1 MGDSDKRFAI
11 ALRKRYSSYKREGKH
26 IVSVD
31 TFWEDDFDAI
41 LEILVQLDH
50 LRELT
55 IHEGVRLRE
64 DHCRT
69 LSSLKRIKRL
79 CFDSNEK
86 ISLPGFE
93 QLLSGLSLASLDI
106 RLTNRTQEFLS
117 LIGRHTSLKELCL
130 AGSNEVY
137 DEALFLLERL
147 ENLEALDLS
156 STRVQ
161 GWGLASLHCPRL
173 RKLLLHHTDAVNE
186 HINTIS
192 KWEHTLQY
200 LELSFT
206 FVTGT
211 GLHFLSAFS
220 ELSELH
226 IRDCYCGDDDLSFLL
241 GLRKLKALSLSH
253 TGVDKRIVG
262 IVGQLKS
269 LAKLDLFC
277 CRLRPD
283 DIEKIQTAL
292 PDCEIESNY

>member
-26 IVSVD
+26 IVSVE
-31 TFWEDDFDAI
+31 TFWEGDFDAI

-50 LRELT
+50 LRELV

-64 DHCRT
+64 EHCRR
-69 LSSLKRIKRL
+69 LSSLKTIRRL

-93 QLLSGLSLASLDI
+93 ALLSDLSLASLDI
-106 RLTNRTQEFLS
+106 ALTNRTQEFLS
-117 LIGRHTSLKELCL
+117 LIGRHTPLKELCL
-130 AGSNEVY
+130 AGSREVY

-161 GWGLASLHCPRL
+161 GWGLASVHCPRL

-186 HINTIS
+186 HISHIS
-192 KWEHTLQY
+192 KWQQTLQY
-200 LELSFT
+200 LELSVT
-206 FVTGT
+206 FVTGR
-211 GLHFLSAFS
+211 GLRFLGAFS
-220 ELSELH
+220 ELAELH
-226 IRDCYCGDDDLSFLL
+226 IRDCYCGDDELEFLL
-241 GLRKLKALSLSH
+241 ELRKLKSLSLSH

-262 IVGQLKS
+262 IVSQIKS

-277 CRLRPD
+277 CRLGLD
-283 DIEKIQTAL
+283 DMKKIKAAL
-292 PDCEIESNY
+292 PECEIESNY